1 MSDDS
6 LIDEFI
12 VESIESLDRV
22 DEELVQLESE
32 PGDREIL
39 ASVFRSIHSI
49 KGACGFLEFGR
60 LERVTHAGENLLSS
74 LRDGSLE
81 MTEPIANALLELVDA
96 VRSMLEHI
104 GEEGEESPEEY
115 APLVAVLSE
124 LNRKD
129 GTAPAADTEAAG
141 EGAPDT
147 DLLSPEE
154 MKSLGLEPS
163 DQAVLAEFLELDLSD
178 RDGDGAEGT
187 AAQAPTPQASA
198 GDDSAQPAPEQASSA
213 EESVKPSEAKGK
225 GKKKPLGEVLRSKG
239 LDPARLAKALEAQRG
254 GDRRRLGEILVAQG
268 GADPKLINEALREQE
283 AGDKTK
289 KKSSKGSG
297 VETSNIRVSVSH
309 LDQLM
314 NMVGEL
320 VLARN
325 QLVQGAGALADAGID
340 AAAHRVNVIT
350 TELQESVMTMRMQ
363 PVGGV
368 WSKFP
373 RIVRDVSRACGKKVE
388 LEQLGKETELDKTL
402 LEAISD
408 PMTHLVRNAI
418 DHGIEEPD
426 DRLAVGKPET
436 GTLTLRS
443 YHESGQVV
451 IEISDDGKG
460 LNLDRIKE
468 KAVAN
473 GVLDAARAEEL
484 STREAAQLIF
494 HPGLS
499 TAEKVSNI
507 SGRGVGMDVVKTNIE
522 RIGGQVDVTTEPG
535 HGTTV
540 RIRIPLTLAIIP
552 ALIVTVDGDRFAIPQ
567 ASLVELV
574 RLEGETMER
583 GIEWIQGFPV
593 HRLRGQLLPLV
604 DARSLLGVDD
614 RVGGE
619 GSLSHDDACS
629 IVVLRSD
636 TQRFGLVVD
645 AINDTEEIVV
655 KPLDRYLKD
664 AGVYAGTTIMGD
676 GYVALIL
683 DVMGV
688 ARGASIVSESGAE
701 VGLEEIHSTIGTEGD
716 TTRYLV
722 CEVGDERR
730 VALELDQVDRL
741 EEIRFENVERSGNG
755 RVVQYRD
762 EIMPL
767 ASLPECL
774 GSEWLAEG
782 EDVWVPDAGGSLQV
796 VVLPTPTG
804 KPLGVVVGSVA
815 DIVDEVDS
823 ARLPASAPRLA
834 YATSIGGRVTDVVDV
849 PSLVSALDVNGAPD
863 DRDWFDGD
871 EESDDHDGAECAD
884 SASAT
889 TADPIHGDTEQLCTF
904 WVDDQH
910 FGVDVLAVQE
920 ILRSKSRTRV
930 PLTTDVVDGLLNL
943 RGQTVTVI
951 DLGFCLGSPPYAVRH
966 GDDLPKSAMNVVV
979 RGEEGVTSLLVDRIG
994 DVIHVPEG
1002 SRETVPSTVPERLA
1016 ELVSGVHKLEE
1027 GLLLVLDVE
1036 RLAELATATARV

>member
-6 LIDEFI
+6 LIDEFL

-49 KGACGFLEFGR
+49 KGACGFLEFAR
-60 LERVTHAGENLLSS
+60 LERVAHAGENLLSS
-74 LRDGSLE
+74 LREGSLE

-96 VRSMLEHI
+96 VRHMLEYI
-104 GEEGEESPEEY
+104 GDEGEESPEEY
-115 APLVAVLSE
+115 DDLVALLSE
-124 LNRKD
+124 LNSA
-129 GTAPAADTEAAG
+129 GTDDESRGDDQDDATEQ
-141 EGAPDT
+141 GATEEEELPPLT
-147 DLLSPEE
+147 AEE
-154 MKSLGLEPS
+154 MKALGLEPT
-163 DQAVLAEFLELDLSD
+163 DEAVLEEFLGLDLSSD
-178 RDGDGAEGT
+178 DAAEAGADDASAAAPADTT
-187 AAQAPTPQASA
+187 AVDASATPAAPTPAAESA
-198 GDDSAQPAPEQASSA
+198 T
-213 EESVKPSEAKGK
+213 KNKR
-225 GKKKPLGEVLRSKG
+225 PLGELLREKG
-239 LDPARLAKALEAQRG
+239 LDPARIEEALAAQRA

-268 GADPKLINEALREQE
+268 SVEQKFVNDALREQRAE
-283 AGDKTK
+283 NAPK
-289 KKSSKGSG
+289 KKGARGSG
-297 VETSNIRVSVSH
+297 VESSNIRVSVSH

-325 QLVQGAGALADAGID
+325 QLVQGAGLLADAGID

-363 PVGGV
+363 PVGSV

-388 LEQLGKETELDKTL
+388 LEQLGRETELDKTL

-418 DHGIEEPD
+418 DHGIETPEE
-426 DRLAVGKPET
+426 RAAVGKPEQ

-443 YHESGQVV
+443 FHESGQVV

-460 LNLDRIKE
+460 LDLDRIRQ

-473 GVLDAARAEEL
+473 GVLDEARSNEL
-484 STREAAQLIF
+484 SAREAAQLIF

-522 RIGGQVDVTTEPG
+522 RIGGQVDVTTERG
-535 HGTTV
+535 CGTTV
-540 RIRIPLTLAIIP
+540 RVRIPLTLAIIP
-552 ALIVTVDGDRFAIPQ
+552 ALIVTIDGDRFAIPQ

-574 RLEGETMER
+574 RLESDSLER
-583 GIEWIQGFPV
+583 GIEWVQGVPV

-604 DARSLLGVDD
+604 DARSLLGVED
-614 RVGGE
+614 RVSGE
-619 GSLSHDDACS
+619 STLCHDGACS
-629 IVVLRSD
+629 IVVLRYD
-636 TQRFGLVVD
+636 AQRFGLVVD
-645 AINDTEEIVV
+645 SINDTEEIVV

-688 ARGASIVSESGAE
+688 ARGASIVSEGGSGIEIPTEEASTGAE
-701 VGLEEIHSTIGTEGD
+701 TD

-722 CEVGDERR
+722 CEVGSDRR
-730 VALELDQVDRL
+730 VALELEQVDRL
-741 EEIRFENVERSGNG
+741 EEIRFESVERSGNG

-774 GSEWLAEG
+774 GSDWLEEG
-782 EDVWVPDAGGSLQV
+782 GDVWQPDAGGSLQV
-796 VVLPTPTG
+796 VVLPTPSG
-804 KPLGVVVGSVA
+804 KPIGIVVGNVA
-815 DIVDEVDS
+815 DIVDEVDT

-834 YATSIGGRVTDVVDV
+834 YSTAIGGRVTDVVDV
-849 PSLVSALDVNGAPD
+849 AGLVAALDVHAVPGGGDWLDEPD
-863 DRDWFDGD
+863 
-871 EESDDHDGAECAD
+871 
-884 SASAT
+884 ASAT
-889 TADPIHGDTEQLCTF
+889 IPSSGFGLDAGGDPIHGDTEQLCTF
-904 WVDDQH
+904 WVDGQH
-910 FGVDVLAVQE
+910 FGVDVLSVQE

-930 PLTTDVVDGLLNL
+930 PLTTDVVEGLLNL
-943 RGQTVTVI
+943 RGQTVTVV
-951 DLGFCLGSPPYAVRH
+951 DLGVCLGSSPYAERH
-966 GDDLPKSAMNVVV
+966 GEEEQKSAMNVVV
-979 RGEEGVTSLLVDRIG
+979 RSEEGVTSLLVDRIG
-994 DVIHVPEG
+994 DVIHVPED
-1002 SRETVPSTVPERLA
+1002 SRESVPPTVPDRLA
-1016 ELVSGVHKLEE
+1016 DLVSGVHKLDD

-1036 RLAELATATARV
+1036 NIANLAITTARG